1 MLLIQFKKDALMYF
15 IIIILKS
22 KFMQN
27 KETNMFIL
35 ANNCSQNSIVL
46 LKVLLQKLSISPP
59 VLVECGLE
67 RF

>member
-1 MLLIQFKKDALMYF
+1 MYF